1 MSVDEDKKINDRLN
15 RLNKSI
21 IRCIEKALKQVST
34 DVNKN
39 NEITNNG
46 IVDTGKLRHIIQ
58 SVKDLKTITAQNS
71 VDDEQL
77 SKIYEALEK
86 EDDVRETE

>member
-1 MSVDEDKKINDRLN
+1 MDEDKKINDRLN

>member
-1 MSVDEDKKINDRLN
+1 MDEDKRMNDRLN

-21 IRCIEKALKQVST
+21 IRCIEKAIKQISI
-34 DVNKN
+34 DVDKN

-58 SVKDLKTITAQNS
+58 SVKDLKTITAQNN
-71 VDDEQL
+71 VNDEQL